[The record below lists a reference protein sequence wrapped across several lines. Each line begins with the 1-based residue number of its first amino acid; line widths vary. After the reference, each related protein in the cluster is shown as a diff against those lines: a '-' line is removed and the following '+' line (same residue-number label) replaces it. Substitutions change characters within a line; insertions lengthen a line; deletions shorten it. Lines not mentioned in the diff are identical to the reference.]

1 VKPKIL
7 IVDDDVKIA
16 RMLEM
21 ALRDDYQVVSAH
33 QPKRALELF
42 HSGDFDLVLTDI
54 KMPELSGFDILRAV
68 KETNPAIEV
77 ILLTGETP
85 DKAEPAVKAL
95 QSGAH
100 DYLLK
105 PVRIKELKETIQ
117 SALSNQRRQL
127 EDKRHLQELI
137 RLAYTDYLTGLSNRH
152 NFESQFKLEFE
163 RSDRYERP
171 LSCMIL
177 DIDDFKRINDAFGHR
192 TGDQVLKQ
200 IGTLILNN
208 FRSSDLKC
216 RYGGEEFVLL
226 IPEADHE
233 VAMTVAEKLRR
244 IVCREIFTF
253 TESPFQV
260 TASVGVAT
268 CWRRNFKSA
277 SDLIH
282 AADLALIKAKREGK
296 NCVRV
301 YASLSLHES
310 HSPAPA
316 KG

>member
-1 VKPKIL
+1 MKPNIL
-7 IVDDDVKIA
+7 IIDDDVNLV

-21 ALRDDYQVVSAH
+21 ALSNEYQVVSARPPE
-33 QPKRALELF
+33 QALEIF
-42 HSGDFDLVLTDI
+42 RNGDFDLVIAGI
-54 KMPELSGFDILRAV
+54 KMPKLSGFEILRAV
-68 KETNPAIEV
+68 KETNPVIEV
-77 ILLTGETP
+77 ILLTAEIP
-85 DKAEPAVKAL
+85 DRAEPAVKAL

-105 PVRIKELKETIQ
+105 PIRIKELKEAIE
-117 SALSNQRRQL
+117 SALTNQRRHL
-127 EDKRHLQELI
+127 EDKRHLQELV

-152 NFESQFKLEFE
+152 HFESQFKLEFE

-192 TGDQVLKQ
+192 MGDQVLKQ
-200 IGTLILNN
+200 IGNLILNN

-226 IPEADHE
+226 APEADKE
-233 VAMTVAEKLRR
+233 VAMTIAEKLRR
-244 IVCREIFTF
+244 IVCKEIFAF
-253 TESPFQV
+253 TENPFQV

-268 CWRRNFKSA
+268 CWRKNFKSA

-296 NCVRV
+296 NCVRA
-301 YASLSLHES
+301 YAPLSLQDS
-310 HSPAPA
+310 RSPVPVTN
-316 KG
+316 